1 MEEQVPSAIAPE
13 VPVATQAEAEPPQT
27 APQVEGTEAETG
39 EKEPPAEKTFTQK
52 ELDDILAKKT
62 AKLIRQR
69 EQERARREV
78 YEQQLTKVM
87 PPAQTTGEPQPEQF
101 ADPRQYARAVV
112 AFEREQEALQ
122 QQAMQAQKQQSTFTA
137 KRDDLMSEL
146 EEADGFDKRKWDS
159 LPISVPMAEAILDSD
174 VSVKLALHLTQHPED
189 ASRIANL
196 SPARQAAEIGKLEAK
211 LSAAISKKPS
221 NAPDPIKPVGGKGSS
236 VSSDIYDPKLANDTA
251 AWIAARNAQLKAR
264 R

>member
-1 MEEQVPSAIAPE
+1 MEQQDNGALTPEAP
-13 VPVATQAEAEPPQT
+13 ATPTEAEPLLT
-27 APQVEGTEAETG
+27 APQAEETESPAG
-39 EKEPPAEKTFTQK
+39 EKDPPAEKTFTQK
-52 ELDDILAKKT
+52 ELDEILAKKT

-78 YEQQLTKVM
+78 YEQQLTKAAA
-87 PPAQTTGEPQPEQF
+87 PQPASGEPQPEQF

-122 QQAMQAQKQQSTFTA
+122 QQAQHAQRAQSTFTA
-137 KRDDLMSEL
+137 KRDDLMAEL
-146 EEADGFDKRKWDS
+146 EEADGFDKRKWES
-159 LPISVPMAEAILDSD
+159 LPITVPMAEAILDSELGT
-174 VSVKLALHLTQHPED
+174 KLALHLTQHPDE
-189 ASRIANL
+189 ASRIATL

-211 LSAAISKKPS
+211 LSPVASKKPS
-221 NAPDPIKPVGGKGSS
+221 NAPDPIRPVGGKGSS
-236 VSSDIYDPKLANDTA
+236 VTSDIYDPKLASDTA